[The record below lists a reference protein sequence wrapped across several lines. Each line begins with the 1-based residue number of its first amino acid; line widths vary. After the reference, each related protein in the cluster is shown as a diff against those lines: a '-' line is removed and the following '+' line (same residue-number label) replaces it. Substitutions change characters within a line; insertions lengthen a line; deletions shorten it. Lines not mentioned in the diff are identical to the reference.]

1 VKLRSC
7 AFGLIAL
14 AIGCGSRSRDRAHE
28 EQSTASPSA
37 AREPEPAALPPSPPG
52 PKRALVIDA
61 ADPSAACVFGYR
73 GPVLELGEQ
82 RQAAQFGVRLDAPP
96 VDWTEREGSS
106 WARVRGKSISV
117 SFFAVPPADLSA
129 EGPAGATPF
138 LQARIRGGVA
148 KSVAFTLNG
157 HAIGGGA
164 IARGETRVLAVKSS
178 AAQPLAGQNELT
190 MRFTGVPKGTVDPSL
205 EIEWVHFGIGE
216 PDPEYAAP
224 MRGDTR
230 VSKSFAGQPERALSL
245 RGPGF
250 ARCAGWIPN
259 GSVVETRARL
269 EGTGAA
275 DAEVRFVRDRAPP
288 TVIGTL
294 HLDAADASDAA
305 NARTRS
311 WPVGELGALG
321 TVGAVELSVVRAS
334 RGARV
339 IFGEPRVLGPVA
351 VAAPTPRPAV
361 AARGVVL
368 IVMSQLGVH
377 SLSPYGGALVT
388 PAIAALASSGDVF
401 APSRATTGVAN
412 GAVGSML
419 TGLTARDLGL
429 TDGDS
434 RLPHTVTTIAD
445 AVRQA
450 GIVSAFFTAN
460 PLTSAAFG
468 FDRGWAHFEAHGP
481 TEDGP
486 ATRVFDSAVTW
497 LGEHANAPFFIM
509 IHARGGHPPWDVS
522 LERVK
527 TLPPENYTGGLEAR
541 RAGELFGRSF
551 RTPGAY
557 RFDDADRARAWA
569 LYGAAME
576 AEDAGVGRVVAAL
589 KLAGVLE
596 STTVIVTSDVG
607 VNDTVRVPFA
617 ESEALDETSLATPLI
632 IQWAHEAGHGARIE
646 AVTSEEDLGT
656 TVLAAFALPA
666 PAAFRGRDLRL
677 LAAESALPEARP
689 ELAVDRDRFALRWG
703 AFVSAGVRDREGK
716 LCDLSLEPACV
727 TDVRESYPLASSLLH
742 GALFDA
748 LVSARPPLPREPAAL
763 DAVTQAALKLW
774 GR

>member
-1 VKLRSC
+1 VKRASC
-7 AFGLIAL
+7 ALGLIAL
-14 AIGCGSRSRDRAHE
+14 VVGCGQHSRGKTHE
-28 EQSTASPSA
+28 ERGAASPSA
-37 AREPEPAALPPSPPG
+37 HEPEPAPPPPSPAG
-52 PKRALVIDA
+52 PKRAVVIDA
-61 ADPSAACVFGYR
+61 ADPKAACVFGYR
-73 GPVLELGEQ
+73 GPVLDLGEHG
-82 RQAAQFGVRLDAPP
+82 QAAQFGLRLDPPP
-96 VDWTEREGSS
+96 VDWMEREGSS
-106 WARVRGKSISV
+106 WVRVHGKSVSV
-117 SFFAVPPADLSA
+117 IFFVVPPADMSA
-129 EGPAGATPF
+129 EGPAGAMPF
-138 LQARIRGGVA
+138 LEARIRGGAA
-148 KSVAFTLNG
+148 KSVSFYLNG
-157 HAIGGGA
+157 HAIGGGT
-164 IARGETRVLAVKSS
+164 IARGDTRVLAIKSS
-178 AAQPLAGQNELT
+178 AAQPVAGQNELT
-190 MRFTGVPKGTVDPSL
+190 IRFSAVPKGTIDPSAEL
-205 EIEWVHFGIGE
+205 EWVHFGVGE

-224 MRGDTR
+224 TRGDTR
-230 VSKSFAGQPERALSL
+230 VSKSFAGQPDRAFSL

-294 HLDAADASDAA
+294 HLDAADAA
-305 NARTRS
+305 NARLRS
-311 WPVGELGALG
+311 WPVGELGAVG
-321 TVGAVELSVVRAS
+321 TLGAVELSVVRAS

-339 IFGEPRVLGPVA
+339 IFGEPHVVGPAA
-351 VAAPTPRPAV
+351 VAPPTAAPAMP
-361 AARGVVL
+361 ARGVVL
-368 IVMSQLGVH
+368 IVMSQLGAR
-377 SLSPYGGALVT
+377 SLSPYGGALLT
-388 PAIAALASSGDVF
+388 PTITSLASSGDVF

-434 RLPHTVTTIAD
+434 RLPRSVTTIAD

-450 GIVSAFFTAN
+450 GIASAFFTAS

-481 TEDGP
+481 TEEGP
-486 ATRVFDSAVTW
+486 ATRVYDAAVTW
-497 LGEHANAPFFIM
+497 LGEHAKAPFFVM
-509 IHARGGHPPWDVS
+509 IHARGGHAPWDVS

-527 TLPPENYTGGLEAR
+527 TLPPESYTGGLEAR

-551 RTPGAY
+551 RTPAAY

-589 KLAGVLE
+589 SAAGAME
-596 STTVIVTSDVG
+596 STTFIVTSDVG
-607 VNDTVRVPFA
+607 VNDTARVPFA
-617 ESEALDETSLATPLI
+617 ESEALDEASLATPLI
-632 IQWAHEAGHGARIE
+632 VDWAHETGHGARID
-646 AVTSEEDLGT
+646 VVSSEEDLGS
-656 TVLAAFALPA
+656 TVLAAFGLPA
-666 PAAFRGRDLRL
+666 PVAFRGRDLRV
-677 LAAESALPEARP
+677 LATESGLPGARP
-689 ELAVDRDRFALRWG
+689 ELAMDRDRFALRWG
-703 AFVSAGVRDREGK
+703 AFVSTGVRDREGK

-742 GALFDA
+742 GALFEA
-748 LVSARPPLPREPAAL
+748 LVSANPPIAREPAAL